1 MVDIDR
7 KIDMLRERV
16 ASLAVKPETIEAAE
30 RVVKANRMVA
40 KIVEP
45 LRKEWLNDMITHP
58 NAGEFRLAAVDPD
71 AHFLKWIETR
81 SRHPYHVTRRTVAA
95 VGDDYGTDTATKLSI
110 VVWPQEIA
118 WAQRMRL
125 DPNPFTATKAALF
138 LRETVGNPSKTFT
151 AIANMYSD
159 AIMRVGYLDSPV
171 QEMSAAEIRF
181 ATDLPEFAP
190 LFQRYA
196 ARAYAETLK
205 DMTRDQVEKLAAR
218 AAAEENEERRLVA
231 AAGIARGAARSP
243 MRRSVST
250 IRTAI
255 SFKLDSNS
263 TYLLETAFIRKV
275 EAGEVDIDPGQRT
288 ADAGFLRLIADLE
301 QRKVVLDM
309 EPLPSP
315 AQYMDTWEI
324 ANLNG
329 SFLDQM
335 PPSYKALGCTKAQLE
350 SWQEAVVLGKRALPF
365 DAVSDLGFFLLG
377 A

>member
-1 MVDIDR
+1 MVDINR
-7 KIDMLRERV
+7 KMDMLRQRV
-16 ASLAVKPETIEAAE
+16 ASLSVKQETIEAAE
-30 RVVKANRMVA
+30 RIVKANRMVA
-40 KIVEP
+40 RNVDP

-58 NAGEFRLAAVDPD
+58 NAGEFRLAAADPD
-71 AHFLKWIETR
+71 AHFLKWIDLR

-95 VGDDYGTDTATKLSI
+95 VGEKYGTDTATKLSI

-125 DPNPFTATKAALF
+125 DTNPFTATKSALF
-138 LRETVGNPSKTFT
+138 LRETVGNPSKTFS
-151 AIANMYSD
+151 ALADMYSD

-171 QEMSAAEIRF
+171 QDLSAMEIRF
-181 ATDLPEFAP
+181 GSDLPEFAP

-196 ARAYAETLK
+196 ARAYAEALK
-205 DMTRDQVEKLAAR
+205 DMTREQVEKLAHR

-231 AAGIARGAARSP
+231 AGGIARGAVRSP

-255 SFKLDSNS
+255 AFKLDANS

-288 ADAGFLRLIADLE
+288 ADAGFLRLIADQE
-301 QRKVVLDM
+301 QRSVVLDM

-315 AQYMDTWEI
+315 AEYMDAWEI

-329 SFLDQM
+329 TFLDQL
-335 PPSYKALGCTKAQLE
+335 PPSYKPLGCTRAQLE
-350 SWQEAVVLGKRALPF
+350 NWQEAVVVGRRPCPY